1 LLIAK
6 IPSPTGISITPKNI
20 DNLVIHLGELVSKH
34 FFHIHLVTKISPAT
48 IWAHVAV
55 IPALV
60 ERPVASPSINP
71 TEFEEPEKRSIKP

>member
-1 LLIAK
+1 MLIAK

-20 DNLVIHLGELVSKH
+20 DNLTIQMGELVSKH
-34 FFHIHLVTKISPAT
+34 FLHIHLVTKISPAT

-60 ERPVASPSINP
+60 ARPAASPSINP
-71 TEFEEPEKRSIKP
+71 IELEDLEKRSIKP